1 MSRPVTNFDRAID
14 IAAYM
19 DEVGESLFE
28 LVRQLHVAGLITPD
42 PGENSVTYFDLY
54 EPDDTAPI
62 YHPAPKENTP

>member
-62 YHPAPKENTP
+62 YQPAPKENTP